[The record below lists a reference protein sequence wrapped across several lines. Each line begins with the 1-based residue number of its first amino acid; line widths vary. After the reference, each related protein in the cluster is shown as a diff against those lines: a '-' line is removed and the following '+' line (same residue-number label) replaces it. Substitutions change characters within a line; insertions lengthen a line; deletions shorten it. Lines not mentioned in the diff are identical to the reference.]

1 MKIKFWIDVK
11 FFKFKNKPLKGGP
24 GTVEQSDSLEDFAG
38 LVPPKKSQNTTEVI
52 YVPSSEHVAEIVGKQ
67 GNAGWCLA
75 DKKIQNFRLQNQGA
89 QTENQHLYQNPRS
102 RRWALFCN
110 NR

>member
-1 MKIKFWIDVK
+1 M
-11 FFKFKNKPLKGGP
+11 KFKNKPLKGGP

-67 GNAGWCLA
+67 GNADWCLP
-75 DKKIQNFRLQNQGA
+75 DEKINQKFKVA
-89 QTENQHLYQNPRS
+89 KS
-102 RRWALFCN
+102 RCSDRKPTLISKPQVAEMSLVL
-110 NR
+110 